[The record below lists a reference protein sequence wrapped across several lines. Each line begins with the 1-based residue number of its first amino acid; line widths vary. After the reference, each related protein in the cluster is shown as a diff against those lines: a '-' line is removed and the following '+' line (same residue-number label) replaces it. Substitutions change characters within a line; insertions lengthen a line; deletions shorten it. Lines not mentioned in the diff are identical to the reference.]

1 MTLQKICKFSK
12 YFFLATFL
20 AINMNLESH
29 SRAESYSK
37 ILLTTDKNNY
47 EVNIIGNFKYS
58 ILLNL
63 VNKGFFENDSELKSY
78 INQSFLL
85 DSCASDQNPQVLQ
98 NMQAGYVKYNLNLKC
113 DMRPNYL
120 ELSLFTDIDS
130 QHTHISKILD
140 NGELNQELIFTS
152 EIIQRP
158 LNLDKSS
165 TEVDKSLSAFFVSIL
180 EIIIEFLP
188 TYFLIMSKSLPL
200 LINDA
205 A

>member
-1 MTLQKICKFSK
+1 MTLQRICKFSK

-20 AINMNLESH
+20 AINVNLESH

-98 NMQAGYVKYNLNLKC
+98 NMQAGYVKY
-113 DMRPNYL
+113 
-120 ELSLFTDIDS
+120 I
-130 QHTHISKILD
+130 
-140 NGELNQELIFTS
+140 
-152 EIIQRP
+152 
-158 LNLDKSS
+158 
-165 TEVDKSLSAFFVSIL
+165 
-180 EIIIEFLP
+180 
-188 TYFLIMSKSLPL
+188 
-200 LINDA
+200 
-205 A
+205 